1 MPIPMRPNL
10 FVFCVC
16 ALTAFPFVA
25 AAQQVDSLQQDNIS
39 TPQRTSPLPNIPR
52 KDSTRKDS
60 TQPITSTRSTKI
72 EQAGHSA
79 GYVSRGRRRMQGYRI
94 QVYTGGN
101 TRQAKQS
108 ALRMKERVQRLFPE
122 LSVYITFKSPRW
134 ICRVGDFISREEA
147 KPYLKELRKQG
158 ISPEANIISS
168 TVSRSY

>member
-1 MPIPMRPNL
+1 MRPNL
-10 FVFCVC
+10 FLLCVC

-25 AAQQVDSLQQDNIS
+25 AAQQVDSLQKEKNS
-39 TPQRTSPLPNIPR
+39 TPQRTTPLTHVPK
-52 KDSTRKDS
+52 KDSTRKD
-60 TQPITSTRSTKI
+60 TIRPITPTQSASKI
-72 EQAGHSA
+72 EQVTKSTEYHP
-79 GYVSRGRRRMQGYRI
+79 RGRRRVQGYRI

-101 TRQAKQS
+101 NRQAKQAAMS
-108 ALRMKERVQRLFPE
+108 MKERVQKVFPE

-147 KPYLKELRKQG
+147 RPYLKELRKQG